1 MQRHTTG
8 SYVSTT
14 KNIALTVR
22 SVNTIGNYDY
32 QFDYTFY
39 MDGTIETLV
48 RASGYIQSAYFANN
62 TDYGYHINDAVGP
75 DTHDASVLWL
85 TRSCRAR
92 CTTTSSRS
100 RRTWTLRERTTR
112 CPSTRSCPRRRSTRG
127 ATRPATP

>member
-1 MQRHTTG
+1 MYESDQGYLMQRHTTG

-62 TDYGYHINDAVGP
+62 TDYGYQINDAV
-75 DTHDASVLWL
+75 SYS
-85 TRSCRAR
+85 SCVVI
-92 CTTTSSRS
+92 
-100 RRTWTLRERTTR
+100 
-112 CPSTRSCPRRRSTRG
+112 G
-127 ATRPATP
+127 I